1 MKYFC
6 SKKNGWGAPKMA
18 LLGLGWALECQSSA
32 AKCFQRLGSFAHF
45 RYIPTRNPRRCFNC
59 FSSVS
64 TQVRIRWCFL
74 IWTTVD
80 DWSCTHRKIDYQ
92 FFVDSRGDEKYW
104 HTFAEM
110 FGDATE
116 QEPLAVVCMHGIL
129 YCFRAFQIIESLVAC
144 KTASR
149 CMRQGYW
156 DIVIRLI
163 RRLMVV

>member
-1 MKYFC
+1 MTEPFRGMKYFC

-18 LLGLGWALECQSSA
+18 LLGLGWLLSARVLYRNVFNVWEGFPIFATFQPESLEDVSNV
-32 AKCFQRLGSFAHF
+32 F
-45 RYIPTRNPRRCFNC
+45 
-59 FSSVS
+59 SVS

-80 DWSCTHRKIDYQ
+80 DWSSTHRKIDYQ

-104 HTFAEM
+104 HKFAEM

-156 DIVIRLI
+156 DIVVRLI
-163 RRLMVV
+163 